1 MGNPL
6 LPLCQYHAQGRHE
19 ACLCVAIEGAT
30 HTLEVPDL
38 VQTGQQSL
46 S

>member
-1 MGNPL
+1 MSNPL
-6 LPLCQYHAQGRHE
+6 LLLGQYHARGSHE
-19 ACLCVAIEGAT
+19 ACLCVAIEAAT

-38 VQTGQQSL
+38 VQTGQRLL